1 MMQLMAYL
9 KAIYQ
14 NYYKD
19 DIDLTVMAW
28 ADALIDNN
36 AKYIML
42 AAKEF
47 VKTDTSGFP
56 PAIGQLREI
65 ARKFKHDD
73 LVDEK
78 ILQLQEPDD
87 RVSNEELEKHYLKAR
102 EILKGGLMYKC
113 ECGFLFTGPD
123 TDEGICPKCGSE
135 KIKKIK
141 ED

>member
-1 MMQLMAYL
+1 MAYL

-14 NYYKD
+14 NYYKN

-56 PAIGQLREI
+56 PTIGQLREI

-87 RVSNEELEKHYLKAR
+87 RVSDKESQENYLKAIR
-102 EILKGGLMYKC
+102 ILKGGLMYKC
-113 ECGFLFTGPD
+113 ECGFLFVEPD
-123 TDEGICPKCGSE
+123 TDGEICPKCGSE
-135 KIKKIK
+135 NIAKME

>member
-1 MMQLMAYL
+1 
-9 KAIYQ
+9 
-14 NYYKD
+14 
-19 DIDLTVMAW
+19 
-28 ADALIDNN
+28 
-36 AKYIML
+36 ML

-87 RVSNEELEKHYLKAR
+87 RVRAIKNHGELSKSNKNFKR
-102 EILKGGLMYKC
+102 R
-113 ECGFLFTGPD
+113 TNV
-123 TDEGICPKCGSE
+123 
-135 KIKKIK
+135 
-141 ED
+141 